1 MKDERK
7 ATVQKTAGGG
17 IGLFTII
24 GVVLL
29 VLKLTG
35 NTDLSWFWVIAPFW
49 LPEAAAFAITII
61 VLLIIFIIETIRRK

>member
-7 ATVQKTAGGG
+7 AAVQKTAGGG
-17 IGLFTII
+17 VGLFVIM

-49 LPEAAAFAITII
+49 LPCTAAIVTVFV
-61 VLLIIFIIETIRRK
+61 VLLIAFMIETIRRK